1 MRRQNIGLFVH
12 LKQMPPE
19 RWQVFL
25 SIICIHL
32 TLTFKIFQT
41 VGIFL
46 FIFHWNE
53 SLFGRGESRCEG
65 NGTAEVELLGKC
77 GWQKWCSLRRDR
89 IPKFVSEGL
98 PPHYPCFA
106 RTSWVVLQWL
116 PTKTIIWN
124 HLIVITLGNLVMPVE
139 MLSTMYTALPPWR
152 SKFLPR
158 ECLKLVHSADHIVAT
173 LSKGTCLSVPD
184 WVLMQLEDNWFASS
198 WEAHTVWTSP
208 VQVDVQPHPPHIL
221 RFLLYNK
228 EATCAIDL
236 PCVPVFHVGVNG
248 IYILRIPSLFYY

>member
-19 RWQVFL
+19 QWQVFL

-41 VGIFL
+41 VGIVYFPL
-46 FIFHWNE
+46 KWVTFWMRRE
-53 SLFGRGESRCEG
+53 QVWRKWDSRGVTIGKVWLTEMMLQPEEG
-65 NGTAEVELLGKC
+65 QG
-77 GWQKWCSLRRDR
+77 

-106 RTSWVVLQWL
+106 RVSCVDLQWF
-116 PTKTIIWN
+116 PTKTIIWK
-124 HLIVITLGNLVMPVE
+124 HLIVITLGNLVMSVE
-139 MLSTMYTALPPWR
+139 MLNIMCTALPPWR

-173 LSKGTCLSVPD
+173 LSKGTCLGVPD
-184 WVLMQLEDNWFASS
+184 WVLMELEDNWFASS

-208 VQVDVQPHPPHIL
+208 VQMDVQPHPPHIL

-228 EATCAIDL
+228 
-236 PCVPVFHVGVNG
+236 
-248 IYILRIPSLFYY
+248 